1 MLMTNLNKV
10 RQLSRKDRRL
20 LLQSVLLLPVI
31 HFALL
36 LLGYHRLRGVMEKL
50 IPLQSI
56 DAPVSEMEIIQRAQ
70 EIARIVSTAAQHGL
84 YKANCLRRSLL
95 AWWFL
100 RRQGIRS
107 NICFGVRMNDQHLE
121 AHAWVERNGI
131 VLNDSGDV
139 HKYYRLLNNVLP
151 STKLGL

>member
-10 RQLSRKDRRL
+10 GGLAPQDRRL
-20 LLQSVLLLPVI
+20 LFQSVLLLPVI

-36 LLGYHRLRGVMEKL
+36 VLGYYRLRGVMEKL
-50 IPLQSI
+50 IPLKPI
-56 DAPVSEMEIIQRAQ
+56 DRPVSETEVLQRGR
-70 EIARIVSTAAQHGL
+70 EIARIVSIASQHGL
-84 YKANCLRRSLL
+84 YKASCLRRSLL

-100 RRQGIRS
+100 RREGIQS
-107 NICFGVRMNDQHLE
+107 EICFGVRMFNLKLD

-139 HKYYRLLNNVLP
+139 HKYYRTLNNVLP
-151 STKLGL
+151 PTKLGL